1 MSAIFSF
8 VLEVSMQNLLTQSRL
23 WLVVTVL
30 LALTA
35 CGEGEDRA
43 LNVSANSIV
52 ESRAVAL
59 LAAMRSGDEERITK
73 QYSSAFFEKR
83 SRQEWLNKMKALM
96 AERGPMTAYRLR
108 RAQADTR
115 FSGKFYILEYET
127 VHTGNKRLHH
137 LITLL
142 LPVSGGDIQLNGH
155 KITPWETDVDD
166 RAKAHPFDDETKP

>member
-1 MSAIFSF
+1 
-8 VLEVSMQNLLTQSRL
+8 MQNLLTQSRF
-23 WLVVTVL
+23 WLVVMVL
-30 LALTA
+30 LGLTA
-35 CGEGEDRA
+35 CDSGEDRA
-43 LNVSANSIV
+43 LNVSANSII

-59 LAAMRSGDEERITK
+59 LAAMRSGDEEQITK
-73 QYSSAFFEKR
+73 QYNDNFFEKR
-83 SRQEWLNKMKALM
+83 SKQEWLKKIKALM

-137 LITLL
+137 LVTFL

-166 RAKAHPFDDETKP
+166 RAEAHPFSDETKP